1 MTLPAVV
8 PFKPG
13 NPKSRLSCVLDERE
27 RSLFAG
33 AMLRDVLAALHG
45 GGCDPY
51 VMSTAPFDLPG
62 ERVVVN
68 PAGLNESLN
77 EVLAV
82 THGPLL
88 ILMSDLPLVTPPVVR
103 RLVRTKE
110 DMAIGPGRGG
120 GTNAIFLR
128 AASRFRVDYYQASF
142 LKHLRI
148 AAEQGLSCEVIDSF
162 RLHTDVDEKED
173 IVELL
178 VHGTGESR
186 RYLEGLGFSLSIDK
200 GRVGVER
207 RKD

>member
-33 AMLRDVLAALHG
+33 AMLRDVLEALHG
-45 GGCDPY
+45 AGCDPF
-51 VMSTAPFDLPG
+51 VMSTAPFVLEG
-62 ERVVVN
+62 EQVVVN

-77 EVLAV
+77 ALLTV

-88 ILMSDLPLVTPPVVR
+88 ILMADLPLVNPLTVR
-103 RLVRTKE
+103 RLIRTKE
-110 DMAIGPGRGG
+110 DIAIGPGRGG

-128 AASRFRVDYYQASF
+128 TASCFRVDYYQASF

-148 AAEQGLSCEVIDSF
+148 AGERGFSCEVIDSF

-173 IVELL
+173 LVELL
-178 VHGTGESR
+178 IHGTGESR
-186 RYLEGLGFSLSIDK
+186 SYLEGLGFSLSIEK

-207 RKD
+207 RTD

>member
-13 NPKSRLSCVLDERE
+13 NPKSRLSCVLDEQE
-27 RSLFAG
+27 RMLFAG
-33 AMLRDVLAALHG
+33 AMLSDVLAAIHG
-45 GGCDPY
+45 AGCDPY
-51 VMSTAPFDLPG
+51 VLSTAPFVLGG
-62 ERVVVN
+62 ERVMVN

-77 EVLAV
+77 ALLTV

-88 ILMSDLPLVTPPVVR
+88 ILMADLPLVNPSTVR

-110 DMAIGPGRGG
+110 DIAIGPGRGG

-128 AASRFRVDYYQASF
+128 SASGFRVDYYQASF

-148 AAEQGLSCEVIDSF
+148 AAERGLSCEVIDSF

-173 IVELL
+173 LVELL
-178 VHGTGESR
+178 IHGTGESR
-186 RYLEGLGFSLSIDK
+186 SYLEGLGFSLSIEN
-200 GRVGVER
+200 GRVGVD
-207 RKD
+207 RKK

>member
-33 AMLRDVLAALHG
+33 AMIRDVLAALHG
-45 GGCDPY
+45 AGCDPY
-51 VMSTAPFDLPG
+51 VMSTAPFDLAG

-77 EVLAV
+77 DVLAV
-82 THGPLL
+82 TDGPLL
-88 ILMSDLPLVTPPVVR
+88 ILMSDLPLVNPAVVR

-110 DMAIGPGRGG
+110 DIAIGPGRGG

-128 AASRFRVDYYQASF
+128 TASRFRVDYYQASF
-142 LKHLRI
+142 LKHMRI

-173 IVELL
+173 LVELL
-178 VHGTGESR
+178 IHGTGESR
-186 RYLEGLGFSLSIDK
+186 SYLEGLGFSLSIDK

-207 RKD
+207 RRD